1 MTLEEIMKK
10 EEYKE
15 IDKKLVF
22 SGILL
27 CISTVLLVVM
37 FMVAKVL
44 FVFDLVVEVILLV
57 IVGKN
62 WYAEMKYI
70 NDNIDKV
77 NNME

>member
-37 FMVAKVL
+37 LMVAKVL
-44 FVFDLVVEVILLV
+44 FVLDLVVEVILLV

-62 WYAEMKYI
+62 
-70 NDNIDKV
+70 
-77 NNME
+77 